1 MRNVVTLLGSL
12 MIVVLVGCGGSKS
25 MQSAET
31 GDIPD
36 WFTNVPQDPNFLYA
50 ANTQASQ
57 DLQLAID
64 KAVTGG
70 RSEIGR
76 QLEVKLEG
84 LQKKFSEETGTG
96 NDAQLLQMFT
106 QAEKTVVSTTLNGSR
121 VKYQKQVKDGE
132 LWRAYVLVEYPIGAA
147 NSALMQQ
154 IKNNDQMYT
163 RFRASESFKE
173 LQDEV
178 DKYDKYKQGQDQ
190 GQQPQQAQPQQQQQ
204 H

>member
-1 MRNVVTLLGSL
+1 MRYVLSLLASL
-12 MIVVLVGCGGSKS
+12 MIAALIGCGGSRS
-25 MQSAET
+25 MQSADT

-64 KAVTGG
+64 KAVTGA
-70 RSEIGR
+70 RSEVGR

-121 VKYQKQVKDGE
+121 VKYQKQVKDGQ

-147 NSALMQQ
+147 NTALMQQ

-173 LQDEV
+173 LQGEV
-178 DKYDKYKQGQDQ
+178 DKYDKYKQDQ
-190 GQQPQQAQPQQQQQ
+190 SQPQQTQPQAQPEQ

>member
-1 MRNVVTLLGSL
+1 MRYLVSLIGSL
-12 MIVVLVGCGGSKS
+12 MFVAVMGCGGSRGT
-25 MQSAET
+25 QSAET

-36 WFTNVPQDPNFLYA
+36 WFTNVPQDPNYLYA

-76 QLEVKLEG
+76 QLEVKMEG
-84 LQKKFSEETGTG
+84 LQKKFSEETGSG

-163 RFRASESFKE
+163 RFRSSESFKE
-173 LQDEV
+173 LQDDV
-178 DKYDKYKQGQDQ
+178 DKYEKYKQDQ
-190 GQQPQQAQPQQQQQ
+190 SQPQTPTQTQPQQ